1 MLIKVHPPTARQS
14 RSKSSLFHLVAE
26 LDLDYLERRGGDRF
40 EPEATSG
47 SASNK
52 EEDSPADT
60 LERVKVIILGAAGV
74 GKTSII
80 RVSTILFLFFFI
92 FFYLMNNVIR
102 CGELLE
108 L

>member
-1 MLIKVHPPTARQS
+1 MIKVDHVVLS
-14 RSKSSLFHLVAE
+14 E

-47 SASNK
+47 SASNNK

-80 RVSTILFLFFFI
+80 RVCIYRAFGAEIS
-92 FFYLMNNVIR
+92 
-102 CGELLE
+102 
-108 L
+108 